1 MSNSGDHSTPNK
13 SRKVRKNGEGSIFY
27 DKKRE
32 RWVASFFDIKSH
44 RRTQTFHREPDAT
57 KWLENCISL
66 RDRGHGT
73 HADKPRQTVDEF
85 LNEWLEHSKPSL
97 RYNTYRNYQQTIKY
111 RISPYIGELRVMKL
125 KSITIEKMFNQ
136 LIELDYSGG
145 TINGVYRTLSK
156 AFNDGV
162 RLDLIPF
169 NPLLK
174 VKNPRIESQPSSAIP
189 KAHVELLYKEASKNP
204 SDLARLLVGTQFGLR
219 PGEIAGL
226 QWDDLNEQDLNLMV
240 RRQVQYEP
248 GKGHI
253 YCPPKT
259 LRRDPLPLTSKEM
272 EILLRHKKHQ
282 ELLTIVEYS
291 SVPSWKGDRNIMFPN
306 AHGNLQNAKSDR
318 IWFQRL
324 CDRAG
329 TPRYERYQMRKTA
342 FTSLLLESDIG
353 TVMAY
358 SGHTQSST
366 LLKHYISPET
376 NALRSAIGRRESNSV
391 IPELDVNE
399 INEL

>member
-1 MSNSGDHSTPNK
+1 MSTSGDHVSASKPK
-13 SRKVRKNGEGSIFY
+13 KVRKNGEGSIFF

-32 RWVASFFDIKSH
+32 RWVASFFDIKGH

-66 RDRGHGT
+66 RDHGHGT
-73 HADKPRQTVDEF
+73 HAEKPRQTVSEF
-85 LNEWLEHSKPSL
+85 LMDWLEHSKPHL

-111 RISPYIGELRVMKL
+111 RISPYIGEVRVMKL
-125 KSITIEKMFNQ
+125 KSLTIEKMFNQ
-136 LIELDYSGG
+136 LIEKGYSGG
-145 TINGVYRTLSK
+145 TINGAYRTLSK

-174 VKNPRIESQPSSAIP
+174 VKNPRIESQPTSSIP

-204 SDLARLLVGTQFGLR
+204 SDLARLLVGTQLGLR
-219 PGEIAGL
+219 PGEISGL
-226 QWDDLNEQDLNLMV
+226 QWSDLNEDELNLKV
-240 RRQVQYEP
+240 SRQVQYEP
-248 GKGHI
+248 GKGLA

-259 LRRDPLPLTSKEM
+259 LRRDPVPLTAKEL
-272 EILLRHKKHQ
+272 EILKRHKSHQ
-282 ELLTIVEYS
+282 ELISIVEFS
-291 SVPSWKGDRNIMFPN
+291 GIPSWKGDKNIMFPN

-324 CDRAG
+324 CDKAG

-358 SGHTQSST
+358 SGHSQSST

-376 NALRSAIGRRESNSV
+376 NALRNAINRRESNSV
-391 IPELDVNE
+391 LPDLDVKE